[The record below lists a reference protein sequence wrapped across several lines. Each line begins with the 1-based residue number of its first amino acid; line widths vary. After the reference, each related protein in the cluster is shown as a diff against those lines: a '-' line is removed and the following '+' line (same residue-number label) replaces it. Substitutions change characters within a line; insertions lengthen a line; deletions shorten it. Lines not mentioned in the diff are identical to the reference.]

1 LPQHKKIKLNPLQS
15 KTLVLLQ
22 VLASDPDSSMKLD
35 DTDDVKITRLPHA
48 HGNHM
53 HVGSYTVT
61 SKDASGLFNEAV
73 WIALVRKGLVRENWK
88 DEMVITAEGLAFSTG
103 LEEKFMS
110 ASDH

>member
-1 LPQHKKIKLNPLQS
+1 
-15 KTLVLLQ
+15 
-22 VLASDPDSSMKLD
+22 MKLD

-73 WIALVRKGLVRENWK
+73 WIALVRKGLVRESWK